1 MCVRLWCTKLKGI
14 ESGVFQFMLSDM
26 IVVWRAWTL
35 CSENRKLMVGP
46 LLTLLGSIGK
56 EFK

>member
-1 MCVRLWCTKLKGI
+1 MKGI
-14 ESGVFQFMLSDM
+14 ENAVFQFMLSDM